1 MENQRID
8 VIVHVNAG
16 VPKRAGNE
24 LLIQL
29 NEKQKILDGI
39 GWFKTRY
46 DTADNMNVGLSVIS
60 RLSGPAVTGR
70 SGGIL
75 LGQRK
80 VCGIMITL
88 HVCPDLIK

>member
-1 MENQRID
+1 MQ
-8 VIVHVNAG
+8 G

-24 LLIQL
+24 LLIQP
-29 NEKQKILDGI
+29 NEKQKILDGV

-46 DTADNMNVGLSVIS
+46 GTADNMNVGLSVIS

-75 LGQRK
+75 LRQRK

-88 HVCPDLIK
+88 RVCPDLIK

>member
-1 MENQRID
+1 MQAVAR
-8 VIVHVNAG
+8 
-16 VPKRAGNE
+16 RAGNE

-29 NEKQKILDGI
+29 NKKQKILNGV

-46 DTADNMNVGLSVIS
+46 GTADNMNVGPSVILC
-60 RLSGPAVTGR
+60 LSGPAVTGR

-75 LGQRK
+75 LGQGK

-88 HVCPDLIK
+88 CTFALI